1 MENMF
6 SNVGGIPTATDRE
19 ILNVKQCMELT
30 GFSRGLLY
38 KMTSQR
44 TIPHYKKGKFVLF
57 KRSEVVEWLFDNKVK
72 SKEEEEREIDALLS
86 GRKVGGC

>member
-1 MENMF
+1 MAKCIQ
-6 SNVGGIPTATDRE
+6 NVGDKPTTPASE
-19 ILNVKQCMELT
+19 VLNVKQCMEVT

-57 KRSEVVEWLFDNKVK
+57 KRSEIMEWLFDNKVK
-72 SKEEEEREIDALLS
+72 SKEEEEKEIETLLS
-86 GRKVGGC
+86 GEKVGGC